1 MTQLGKLWAGRV
13 YGTNTGNIFVEFDQ
27 VEPSVVGRLRFLD
40 SAAGI
45 AVYAVRGTYDERLHL
60 TGTWQQ
66 GGEAED
72 HGTLTIDAGLT
83 SEGHLR
89 GTWNSSI
96 GSGGTFELFP
106 HDQALDNDE
115 LKAEQSGPEQL
126 YTRRLPLGAIK
137 LYANDVRALLQ
148 YMVEEFTA
156 PRPVVAYRV
165 RGNEVA
171 KYAADFVREFSA
183 IGELDYLKV
192 TVQEPDA
199 HGLNRLV
206 VVELNASG
214 ANQLLV
220 QGTRESWVVG
230 RSEAL
235 ASFLRVYQRNLVTT
249 YKRFGLNINSMIFLA
264 MLVAIPEI
272 ASWQN
277 RVVFVVATVILLGL
291 LYWIHAKFIP
301 NASVS
306 LVEPRAN
313 AFVRAWPTI
322 LSWVVAVS
330 ASLVA
335 ALVFRWI
342 THGAL

>member
-1 MTQLGKLWAGRV
+1 MPQLGRLWAGRV
-13 YGTNTGNIFVEFDQ
+13 YGTNTGNIFVEFDKI
-27 VEPSVVGRLRFLD
+27 EPYVVGRLRFLD
-40 SAAGI
+40 SAVGI
-45 AVYAVRGTYDERLHL
+45 AVYSISGTYDERLQL

-66 GGEAED
+66 GGTAED
-72 HGTLTIDAGLT
+72 HGTLTIDAKLT
-83 SEGHLR
+83 SDGQLR
-89 GTWNSSI
+89 GTWASSI
-96 GSGGTFELFP
+96 GTGGTFELFP
-106 HDQALDNDE
+106 HDRALDNDQ
-115 LKAEQSGPEQL
+115 LQTEQSGPEQL
-126 YTRRLPLGAIK
+126 YTRRLQLGAIK
-137 LYANDVRALLQ
+137 LYANDVLALLQ
-148 YMVEEFTA
+148 FMTEEFTA

-183 IGELDYLKV
+183 IGDLDYLKV

-214 ANQLLV
+214 TNELLV

-235 ASFLRVYQRNLVTT
+235 ASFLRAYQRNLVTT
-249 YKRFGLNINSMIFLA
+249 YKRFGLNINSIIFLA

-272 ASWQN
+272 TSWQD
-277 RVVFVVATVILLGL
+277 RVVFVVATILLLGL
-291 LYWIHAKFIP
+291 LYWVHANFIP

-322 LSWVVAVS
+322 LSWVVAAS

-335 ALVFRWI
+335 ALVFHWI
-342 THGAL
+342 TQPA

>member
-27 VEPSVVGRLRFLD
+27 VEPRIEGRLRFLD
-40 SAAGI
+40 SLAGI
-45 AVYAVRGTYDERLHL
+45 AVYSVKGTFNDRVSL
-60 TGTWQQ
+60 TGEWQQ
-66 GGEAED
+66 GGEPEE
-72 HGTLTIDAGLT
+72 HGTLTIDARLT
-83 SEGHLR
+83 SDGHLR
-89 GTWNSSI
+89 GTWCSTI
-96 GSGGTFELFP
+96 GTGGTFELLP
-106 HDQALDNDE
+106 HDLAVAPDRE
-115 LKAEQSGPEQL
+115 KGEEVGPEQL
-126 YTRRLPLGAIK
+126 YTRRVSLGAVK
-137 LYANDVRALLQ
+137 LYANDVLALLR
-148 YMVEEFTA
+148 YIAEEFAA

-171 KYAADFVREFSA
+171 KYAADFIEEFST
-183 IGELDYLKV
+183 IGDLDYLKI

-214 ANQLLV
+214 TNELLV

-235 ASFLRVYQRNLVTT
+235 ASFLRTYQRNLVTT
-249 YKRFGLNINSMIFLA
+249 YKRFGLNINSIIFLA

-272 ASWQN
+272 DSWKD
-277 RVVFVVATVILLGL
+277 RFLFVAATVGLLGL
-291 LYWIHAKFIP
+291 LYWVHAKFIP

-306 LVEPRAN
+306 LVEARAN

-322 LSWVVAVS
+322 LSWLVAAS

-342 THGAL
+342 THGTL